1 MIRDGRS
8 SSLTT
13 KRPPDRGGNACA
25 ATATD
30 GAERV
35 PSSQL
40 PAVTIARRLVWRRL
54 RLPLSFRI
62 VPWLHRQWVPQH
74 SIPITLPVG
83 GAV

>member
-54 RLPLSFRI
+54 RLPLSFGLSRGCI
-62 VPWLHRQWVPQH
+62 GNGCRGIQYP
-74 SIPITLPVG
+74 
-83 GAV
+83 